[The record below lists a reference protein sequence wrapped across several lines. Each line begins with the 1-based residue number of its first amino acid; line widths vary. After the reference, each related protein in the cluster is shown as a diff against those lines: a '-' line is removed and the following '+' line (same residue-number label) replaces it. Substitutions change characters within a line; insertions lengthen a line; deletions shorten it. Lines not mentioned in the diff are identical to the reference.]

1 MDWAHLKKIK
11 KEWWKEQQSGDQWQY
26 GCQTE
31 WSMKDWFTD
40 VKMEKMLLRHEKK
53 LKIPN
58 CSNLAMDR

>member
-1 MDWAHLKKIK
+1 
-11 KEWWKEQQSGDQWQY
+11 
-26 GCQTE
+26 
-31 WSMKDWFTD
+31 MKDWFTD